1 MMSILLLLAP
11 ALSFVVLAAH
21 FYRAGTW
28 WLALTSAVLLS
39 LLALPRAWVA
49 RLVQACLLAGSGEWL
64 WTTFTL
70 VQQRLALGQPWV
82 RLAVILAAVAL
93 ATAASALV
101 FRAARLRVRYS
112 LR

>member
-1 MMSILLLLAP
+1 MTILLLLAP
-11 ALSFVVLAAH
+11 VLSLAVLTAH

-28 WLALTSAVLLS
+28 WLALASAVLKT

-49 RLVQACLLAGSGEWL
+49 RLVQACLLAGGVEWL
-64 WTTFTL
+64 WTTFIL

-101 FRAARLRVRYS
+101 FRAARLRRRYS